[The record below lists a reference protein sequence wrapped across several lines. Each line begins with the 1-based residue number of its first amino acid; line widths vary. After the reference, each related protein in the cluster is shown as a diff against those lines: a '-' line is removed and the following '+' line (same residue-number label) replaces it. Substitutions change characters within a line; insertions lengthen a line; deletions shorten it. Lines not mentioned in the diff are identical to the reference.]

1 MEGKDIETD
10 QNRANIGKGWIVV
23 RDCRLFRLGR
33 GAESFVNCDCSFYE
47 NGTRTGARVDSEGFL
62 DLR

>member
-23 RDCRLFRLGR
+23 RDCRLFRLGP
-33 GAESFVNCDCSFYE
+33 GVESCRCQGYEDSFSMSDE
-47 NGTRTGARVDSEGFL
+47 TR
-62 DLR
+62 